1 MRTAIHYAW
10 TALLAVGLTA
20 CSQSDDLGVQ
30 STSAYSDSGVV
41 LTSISSSAGNVGT
54 RFDGDNG
61 YWEDGDA
68 LGVFLMN
75 ADNSEILNDAS
86 NVAFTLSEGA
96 GTNTGTFTNA
106 TGITFPEV
114 AAHLFAY
121 TPYTDSEDVIYETTY
136 TLDLSDQSD
145 TETKANDLMWADYSI
160 EEADID
166 NLESNVEMA
175 FEHMVAKVVIYVT
188 TEDGVSVNSAEI
200 ANLNAVGEFSLS
212 GGEFDTESA
221 GTIVPYDASTDDLI
235 AYEAIV
241 LPTTDMSAMT
251 LKFVAS
257 TGYTYAWTASNSAIT
272 KFEAGYKY
280 TFNIGLGTTPTTSGS
295 SGSNAIT
302 SITATGDG
310 FTNNASEV
318 SDEASI
324 WSVAYDYDTSATI
337 IDVDASDNLTTLL
350 STAAS
355 EGYTSVALRFDSDV
369 DFSTAF
375 GTITTPDGITTLMLI
390 CDNANGQAAINLT
403 GFSNYSPTLENL
415 YFYNMD
421 ITGNGTGTSFIY
433 YGNISGTI
441 EAVST
446 TFRQMDS
453 VFHLGNNE
461 ATTIQA
467 MNFTDCIFLDYS
479 TIVNTL
485 GSTTTITD
493 GINFTNC
500 TIGVTDS
507 SVANNIVYSSG
518 VQNCSITL
526 TDCTVHTLG
535 SIIFRLGFE
544 VDDDGSYSYNT
555 VCLTNCVVANAGSS
569 FTYFVSVASTS
580 AGNYY
585 LPLDSSASD
594 YSSSSYFTSLS
605 DWSGLFGSTEYSG
618 EYYLSSSFVS
628 SYGYCGDPRWYEE
641 ESDDDDD

>member
-1 MRTAIHYAW
+1 MRKATRYAW
-10 TALLAVGLTA
+10 TALLAAGLTA
-20 CSQSDDLGVQ
+20 CSQSDELGGQ
-30 STSAYSDSGVV
+30 QTSAYSDSGVV

-61 YWEDGDA
+61 YWEDDDA

-86 NVAFTLSEGA
+86 NVAFALSEGA

-106 TGITFPEV
+106 TGITLPEV

-121 TPYTDSEDVIYETTY
+121 SPYSDSEDVIYETTY
-136 TLDLSDQSD
+136 TIDLTDQSGS
-145 TETKANDLMWADYSI
+145 EVKAYDLMWADYSI
-160 EEADID
+160 EEEDID
-166 NLESNVEMA
+166 NLDGNVDMD

-188 TEDGVSVNSAEI
+188 TADGVTVNSAQI

-212 GGEFDTESA
+212 AGEFDTEST

-280 TFNIGLGTTPTTSGS
+280 TFNIGLGTTPTTTGTSGS
-295 SGSNAIT
+295 SGGSNAIT
-302 SITATGDG
+302 SITGTSDG
-310 FTNNASEV
+310 FADNDSEV
-318 SDEASI
+318 SDVAEV
-324 WSVAYDYDTSATI
+324 WSAAYDFDSSAAI
-337 IDVDASDNLTTLL
+337 VEVAASDNLTTLL

-355 EGYTSVALRFDSDV
+355 EGYSSVALRFDSDT
-369 DFSTAF
+369 DYSTAF
-375 GTITTPDGITTLMLI
+375 GTISVPDGISTLMLI
-390 CDNANGQAAINLT
+390 CDNGNGQAAINLT
-403 GFSNYSPTLENL
+403 GFNNYSPTLENL

-461 ATTIQA
+461 ATTMQA
-467 MNFTDCIFLDYS
+467 INFSDCIFMDYS

-493 GINFTNC
+493 GINFEDC

-507 SVANNIVYSSG
+507 SVSNNIVYSSG
-518 VQNCSITL
+518 VENSSITL
-526 TDCTVHTLG
+526 TDCTIHTLG

-544 VDDDGSYSYNT
+544 VADDGSYSYNT
-555 VCLTNCVVANAGSS
+555 VSLTDCVVANAGSS

-580 AGNYY
+580 SGNYY
-585 LPLDSSASD
+585 VPLDSSATD

-605 DWSGLFGSTEYSG
+605 AWSSLFGSTEYSG

-628 SYGYCGDPRWYEE
+628 SYGYCGDPRWYE
-641 ESDDDDD
+641 